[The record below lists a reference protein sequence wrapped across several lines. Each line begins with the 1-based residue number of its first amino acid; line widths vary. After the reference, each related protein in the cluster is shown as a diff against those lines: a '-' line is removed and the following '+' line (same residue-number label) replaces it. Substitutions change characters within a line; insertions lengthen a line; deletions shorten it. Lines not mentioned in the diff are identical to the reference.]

1 MLHSQDH
8 PSGGQAGCPRL
19 HRLDTMTN
27 PAPVL
32 PAARPVKLW
41 LGGQASPIW
50 SVLALLLVLPVA
62 GMSLFRAVP
71 TEWTLVVVQLL
82 SFTPWMALPSALAMV
97 LALVGR
103 RLWVIITT
111 AALLALQLF
120 WLFPLDVGRETVPAG
135 TATVSLKVMSLNT
148 EYGEADAS
156 AIVKLVRDNG
166 VQLLTLQEHTQGL
179 EDRLRSEGLESLLPN
194 LLSEPNDDAS
204 GGAVY
209 SVFPLQPEGLL
220 PDTPFR
226 MDVTRVLITDPVSI
240 TDPGSSKATLNL
252 TNVHALPPVDE
263 RIQQWRSDL
272 VQVARQASRPGHHLL
287 MGDYNSTYDHSE
299 FRALLDPA
307 LGGGQDGKKLVDVG
321 TASGGRFSPT
331 WPMEGPPL
339 PGIVIDHM
347 VTSPRISSSGYGV
360 HQVSGSDHAAIVA
373 TLVIPAN

>member
-1 MLHSQDH
+1 M
-8 PSGGQAGCPRL
+8 
-19 HRLDTMTN
+19 HRLDPMTN
-27 PAPVL
+27 PASVL
-32 PAARPVKLW
+32 PTSGPVRRW
-41 LGGQASPIW
+41 LAHQASPAW

-71 TEWTLVVVQLL
+71 TEWPLVVVQLL
-82 SFTPWMALPSALAMV
+82 SFTPWMVLPSALAMV

-103 RLWVIITT
+103 RLWVFITT

-120 WLFPLDVGRETVPAG
+120 WLFPLDTGRPEAVPAG
-135 TATVSLKVMSLNT
+135 SATVSVKVMSLNT

-156 AIVKLVRDNG
+156 AIVKLVRENG

-179 EDRLRSEGLESLLPN
+179 EERLRSEGLESILPN

-209 SVFPLQPEGLL
+209 SVFRLQPEGLL

-226 MDVTRVLITDPVSI
+226 MDVTRVFITDPDNV
-240 TDPGSSKATLNL
+240 SKATLNL

-263 RIQQWRSDL
+263 RMQQWRSDF
-272 VQVARQASRPGHHLL
+272 VQVARQASLPGHHLL
-287 MGDYNSTYDHSE
+287 MGDYNSTYDHTE

-347 VTSPRISSSGYGV
+347 VTSPRISSSGYAV

-373 TLVIPAN
+373 TLVIPAS

>member
-1 MLHSQDH
+1 
-8 PSGGQAGCPRL
+8 
-19 HRLDTMTN
+19 MTN

-32 PAARPVKLW
+32 PAAGPVKRW
-41 LGGQASPIW
+41 LGRRASPAW
-50 SVLALLLVLPVA
+50 SVLALLLVLAAA

-71 TEWTLVVVQLL
+71 AEWPLVVVQLL
-82 SFTPWMALPSALAMV
+82 SFTPWMVLPSVLAMV

-103 RLWVIITT
+103 QLWVLITT

-120 WLFPLDVGRETVPAG
+120 WLFPLDTGRAEAVPAG
-135 TATVSLKVMSLNT
+135 TATVSVKVMSLNT

-179 EDRLRSEGLESLLPN
+179 EDRLRSEGLESILPN
-194 LLSEPNDDAS
+194 LVSEPNDDAS

-226 MDVTRVLITDPVSI
+226 MDVTRVLITDPGSATDPGII
-240 TDPGSSKATLNL
+240 TDPGRGSKATLNL

-307 LGGGQDGKKLVDVG
+307 MGGGQDGKKLVDVG

-347 VTSPRISSSGYGV
+347 VTSPRISSSGYAV
-360 HQVSGSDHAAIVA
+360 HPVSGSDHAAIVA
-373 TLVIPAN
+373 TLVIPAG

>member
-1 MLHSQDH
+1 M
-8 PSGGQAGCPRL
+8 
-19 HRLDTMTN
+19 HRLDPMTN
-27 PAPVL
+27 PALVL
-32 PAARPVKLW
+32 PTAGPVKRW
-41 LGGQASPIW
+41 LGHQASPAW

-71 TEWTLVVVQLL
+71 TEWPLVVVQLL
-82 SFTPWMALPSALAMV
+82 SFTPWMVLPSALAMV
-97 LALVGR
+97 LAVVGR
-103 RLWVIITT
+103 RLWVLITT

-120 WLFPLDVGRETVPAG
+120 WLFPLDTGRAEAVPAG
-135 TATVSLKVMSLNT
+135 TATVSVKVMSLNT
-148 EYGEADAS
+148 EYGEADAR

-179 EDRLRSEGLESLLPN
+179 EDRLRSEGLESILPN

-209 SVFPLQPEGLL
+209 SVFPLQAEGLL

-226 MDVTRVLITDPVSI
+226 MDVTRVLV
-240 TDPGSSKATLNL
+240 TDPGNVSKATLNL

-287 MGDYNSTYDHSE
+287 MGDYNSTYDHAE
-299 FRALLDPA
+299 FRAVLDPA
-307 LGGGQDGKKLVDVG
+307 MGGGQDGKKLVDVG

-347 VTSPRISSSGYGV
+347 VTSPRIGSNGYAV
-360 HQVSGSDHAAIVA
+360 HQVSGSDHAAMVA
-373 TLVIPAN
+373 ALVIPAG